1 LAVGEIN
8 NSKDLLMLFL
18 FAKGHQGN
26 PCEPM
31 TGRTRLMKM
40 VFLFEKEIRQ
50 LFNLS
55 KVIPTSALPDFEAYN
70 FGPFAKA
77 VYADLEFLQ
86 SLGFIEVRRT
96 DDDTKSETE
105 SLEEDYWMETE
116 GADDKPDT
124 DYDEDILLPYRY
136 SLTPTG
142 EEFVREELLPNLV
155 DEQLQALDEFKARCT
170 SVSLNTLLKYVYTKY
185 PESAKNSEIRDKV
198 LKK

>member
-1 LAVGEIN
+1 MGEIN